1 MKRPQIRA
9 VLVAVLLVAALR
21 PDVMAAGLNPIGQ
34 QRQFFFDDA
43 IVETLEN
50 TRRKLNPALKLAD
63 NPVIKRDKPWEGPDI
78 RLAWVIFDQRMGKF
92 RMRYSSGVYRAA
104 GRDEK
109 GDVIVKGE
117 HDEEAA
123 KRVVCEAFSDDGV
136 NWVKPELG
144 LVEFEGSTANNI
156 LPDSALRV
164 KIIG

>member
-63 NPVIKRDKPWEGPDI
+63 NPVIKRDK
-78 RLAWVIFDQRMGKF
+78 RVAVRA
-92 RMRYSSGVYRAA
+92 YSPILKSRTSHLRTSECKSGA
-104 GRDEK
+104 GRVD
-109 GDVIVKGE
+109 
-117 HDEEAA
+117 
-123 KRVVCEAFSDDGV
+123 
-136 NWVKPELG
+136 
-144 LVEFEGSTANNI
+144 
-156 LPDSALRV
+156 LP
-164 KIIG
+164 